1 MAARA
6 GRVNADSIRTGPNR
20 RGERTRRRIAE
31 ATLSLLVESE
41 TPPTAQEIAKRA
53 GVSPRLI
60 FHHFEDMDALHL
72 MVSDLFTTRYG
83 DRAPV
88 VPADLPLGTRIDRT
102 TRLRVELYESTGNL
116 GRNATALAPSHPGVA
131 AGAIAT
137 QQLMLGFLETTFAP
151 ELAAAGPRRRKEL
164 LAALDA
170 AVCWP
175 VWDRLRRMDGLSVT
189 AARRVMMRM
198 LRAVVAGAA

>member
-1 MAARA
+1 MVARR
-6 GRVNADSIRTGPNR
+6 GRVNTASSRARPNS

-31 ATLSLLVESE
+31 ATLSLLIESE
-41 TPPTAQEIAKRA
+41 TPPTAHEIAERA

-60 FHHFEDMDALHL
+60 FHHFVDMDALHH
-72 MVSDLFTTRYG
+72 MVGELFAARYG
-83 DRAPV
+83 RLAPV

-102 TRLRVELYESTGNL
+102 ARLRGELYESTGNL
-116 GRNATALAPSHPGVA
+116 GRNAAALAPNHPGVA

-137 QQLMLGFLETTFAP
+137 QRLLMGFLETTFAP
-151 ELAAAGPRRRKEL
+151 ELAAAGPRKRKEL
-164 LAALDA
+164 VAALDA

-189 AARRVMMRM
+189 SSRRVMALM
-198 LRAVVAGAA
+198 LRGVVADAA